1 MAPQGLADILLAL
14 PTYAL
19 VLFRIAGLVV
29 AAPLFS
35 SRVVPVRIRA
45 GLAMLVG
52 LLMLPIAQRQ
62 VPPQLTLD
70 VALIGAVGEF
80 MVGVTIGLALAILL
94 MGGEAAGLVVGQQA
108 GLALADVFDP
118 TRNQPG
124 SVIGQVYVIVITT
137 LFLMVGGHRAAM
149 AALLDT
155 YKVIPVLSFG
165 WNESFLLLLVEM
177 MAAAFV
183 LGIRLAGPVLVAL
196 LLMEIALAFLS
207 RTMPQFNILSVG
219 FSLRL
224 LLGLAV
230 AAVAVMA
237 AGDGIA
243 DAITEA
249 VASIRAAFGLAPT
262 PTHLVY

>member
-1 MAPQGLADILLAL
+1 MTQRGLADILLAL
-14 PTYAL
+14 PVYAL
-19 VLFRIAGLVV
+19 VLFRVAGLMV
-29 AAPLFS
+29 AAPLYS
-35 SRVVPVRIRA
+35 SRVVPVRVRA
-45 GLAMLVG
+45 GLAMLVAF
-52 LLMLPIAQRQ
+52 LMLPVVERQ
-62 VPPQLTLD
+62 VPSALPLD

-80 MVGVTIGLALAILL
+80 MIGVTIGLAMAILL

-124 SVIGQVYVIVITT
+124 TVISQVYVIVVTA
-137 LFLMVGGHRAAM
+137 LFLMIGGHRAAM

-165 WNESFLLLLVEM
+165 MNESFLLLLVEM
-177 MAAAFV
+177 MAAALV

-224 LLGLAV
+224 LVGLAV

-237 AGDGIA
+237 SGDVIA

-249 VASIRAAFGLAPT
+249 VASIRASFGLAPT
-262 PTHLVY
+262 PSHLVF